1 MQPLSLTMRYFGPY
15 KNETID
21 FSELTGTAVF
31 LVSGNTGS
39 GKTTIFDAMCYA
51 LFGQTT
57 NDQDRDA
64 AALRS
69 DFAPNDQETSVTF
82 IFEHQGRTYE
92 VTRKP
97 KQTLLG
103 RGNKIVEHSTKVS
116 LIYPLEDE
124 QPTEISQISVA
135 NDFIENL
142 LNLTRD
148 QFKQIV
154 LLPQGKFR
162 QFFESSSNDKETLLR
177 DLFNTSLYQK
187 WAQVLKD
194 RLAIQKKQHQT
205 VTTKMITIKESFP
218 NVDPGLSN
226 DEWLKDASQIIEEQ
240 QEKVGNIS
248 REIEQLQK
256 QTTSLNQKIDH
267 QQRLV
272 DAFNERKQKQDE
284 LDGLLQ
290 QSPQM
295 KGLNNEINHLT
306 WFQEHQKA
314 YLDYLHAQDAV
325 HQEQRKLQENESLL
339 DQLRSHQKELNKN
352 NSRLEEQQTEI
363 NKIREQETVLK
374 NLLPQYE
381 KKAQLVSLVAKQQ
394 AGIEKQQATLT
405 KYQTTIQDSK
415 QQLEQIDNQISDLGD
430 LTEESIFQEKQKHQ
444 LENVESLFHEY
455 SQHQKQF
462 DKLKAQIDAG
472 NNRLSEIDT
481 QMKNARQRYEGLKDA
496 HARNEIARLVQDL
509 KPGSPCP
516 VCGSKEHP
524 HPAPINDRQDEVS
537 SEEVDKANETLM
549 KIQQKHATQQS
560 RLEEWQHQ
568 QSRETKMMDQQL
580 HKINDIMGADYSTA
594 TNLKQTVDKLRQK
607 VQNQEKE
614 LQSHLKLQQQYKS
627 TKVKLQQTVE
637 DTKAKL
643 EDAKAEFNHANE
655 KQTATR
661 ANLQTIDD
669 NLPVAYADQQEA
681 ETQLNK
687 WQKKIDKFDQQQK
700 DIQQQLTAI
709 NEKIAT
715 NHQLITD
722 NQSSIKNYQDQSA
735 DLKKELSLALKKYSA
750 DQDWNFWEQ
759 SNKKVTQLPAMQ
771 RQWQE
776 YQTKRTQLDSLLQ
789 RLNDQIGEQSL
800 PDIDQTQKQLA
811 MLQHQMSE
819 GQQKKGELQ
828 GNLQSLQ
835 DIYQQVIKIH
845 RQQSNELKKIQD
857 LQTISDVMNGNT
869 DSKLSLERYV
879 LQNYLNEVLRVSNER
894 LDKLTNGRYAFV
906 LSDDQAKG
914 NGTKWSGLEI
924 NVYDDNAGQERS
936 VRTLSGG
943 ESFMASLALALG
955 LGEVIQERSG
965 GIQVDA
971 LFIDEGFGSLDQD
984 ALNQALNALQT
995 IKGYKMIGIISHVTE
1010 LENQVPNQLQVISQN
1025 GVSHVK
1031 YRHEINNL

>member
-1 MQPLSLTMRYFGPY
+1 M
-15 KNETID
+15 
-21 FSELTGTAVF
+21 
-31 LVSGNTGS
+31 
-39 GKTTIFDAMCYA
+39 
-51 LFGQTT
+51 
-57 NDQDRDA
+57 
-64 AALRS
+64 
-69 DFAPNDQETSVTF
+69 
-82 IFEHQGRTYE
+82 
-92 VTRKP
+92 
-97 KQTLLG
+97 
-103 RGNKIVEHSTKVS
+103 
-116 LIYPLEDE
+116 
-124 QPTEISQISVA
+124 
-135 NDFIENL
+135 
-142 LNLTRD
+142 
-148 QFKQIV
+148 
-154 LLPQGKFR
+154 
-162 QFFESSSNDKETLLR
+162 
-177 DLFNTSLYQK
+177 
-187 WAQVLKD
+187 
-194 RLAIQKKQHQT
+194 
-205 VTTKMITIKESFP
+205 
-218 NVDPGLSN
+218 
-226 DEWLKDASQIIEEQ
+226 
-240 QEKVGNIS
+240 
-248 REIEQLQK
+248 
-256 QTTSLNQKIDH
+256 
-267 QQRLV
+267 
-272 DAFNERKQKQDE
+272 
-284 LDGLLQ
+284 
-290 QSPQM
+290 
-295 KGLNNEINHLT
+295 
-306 WFQEHQKA
+306 
-314 YLDYLHAQDAV
+314 
-325 HQEQRKLQENESLL
+325 
-339 DQLRSHQKELNKN
+339 
-352 NSRLEEQQTEI
+352 
-363 NKIREQETVLK
+363 
-374 NLLPQYE
+374 PQYE

-444 LENVESLFHEY
+444 LENVESLFYEY
-455 SQHQKQF
+455 SRHQKQF
-462 DKLKAQIDAG
+462 DKLKAQIDTG
-472 NNRLSEIDT
+472 NDHLSEIDT
-481 QMKNARQRYEGLKDA
+481 QMENARQRYEDLKDV

-524 HPAPINDRQDEVS
+524 HPAPINDQQDKVS
-537 SEEVDKANETLM
+537 SEEVDKANEALM

-924 NVYDDNAGQERS
+924 NIYDDNAGQERS

>member
-1 MQPLSLTMRYFGPY
+1 MRYFGPY

-162 QFFESSSNDKETLLR
+162 QFLESSSNDKETLLR

>member
-1 MQPLSLTMRYFGPY
+1 MQPVSLTMRYFGPY

-21 FSELTGTAVF
+21 FSKLTGTAVF

-82 IFEHQGRTYE
+82 IFKHQGRTYE

-124 QPTEISQISVA
+124 QPTEISKISVA

-162 QFFESSSNDKETLLR
+162 QFLESSSNDKETLLR

-194 RLAIQKKQHQT
+194 RLASQKKQHQT
-205 VTTKMITIKESFP
+205 ITTKMITIKENFP

-226 DEWLKDASQIIEEQ
+226 DEWLKDASQIIEKQ

-295 KGLNNEINHLT
+295 KRLNNEINHLT

-352 NSRLEEQQTEI
+352 NSWLEEQQTEI

-381 KKAQLVSLVAKQQ
+381 KKAQLVSLLAKQK

-415 QQLEQIDNQISDLGD
+415 QQLGQIDNQISDLGD

-444 LENVESLFHEY
+444 LENVESLFYEY
-455 SQHQKQF
+455 SRHQKQF
-462 DKLKAQIDAG
+462 DKLKEQIDTG
-472 NNRLSEIDT
+472 NDHLSEIDT
-481 QMKNARQRYEGLKDA
+481 QMENSRQRYEDLKDV

-537 SEEVDKANETLM
+537 SEEVDKANEALM

-568 QSRETKMMDQQL
+568 ESRETKMMDQQL
-580 HKINDIMGADYSTA
+580 HKINDIMGIDSSTA
-594 TNLKQTVDKLRQK
+594 TDLKQIVDELRQK
-607 VQNQEKE
+607 VQSQEKE

-627 TKVKLQQTVE
+627 TKAKLQQTVE
-637 DTKAKL
+637 DAEPKL

-661 ANLQTIDD
+661 ANLQTIID
-669 NLPVAYADQQEA
+669 NLPAAYADQHEA
-681 ETQLNK
+681 EAQLNQ
-687 WQKKIDKFDQQQK
+687 WQKEIDKFDQQQK
-700 DIQQQLTAI
+700 DVQQQLTAI

-715 NHQLITD
+715 THQLITD

-750 DQDWNFWEQ
+750 DQDWTFWEQ
-759 SNKKVTQLPAMQ
+759 SNKKVKQLSAMQ

-800 PDIDQTQKQLA
+800 PNIDQGRKQLA
-811 MLQHQMSE
+811 VLQHQTSE

-835 DIYQQVIKIH
+835 DIYQQVIKIN

-879 LQNYLNEVLRVSNER
+879 LQNYLNEVLRVANER

>member
-1 MQPLSLTMRYFGPY
+1 MRYFGPY

-154 LLPQGKFR
+154 LLPRGKFR
-162 QFFESSSNDKETLLR
+162 QFLESSSNDKETLLR

>member
-1 MQPLSLTMRYFGPY
+1 MRYFGPY

-21 FSELTGTAVF
+21 FSKLTGTAVF

-162 QFFESSSNDKETLLR
+162 QFLESSSNDKETLLR

-339 DQLRSHQKELNKN
+339 DQLKSHQKELNKN
-352 NSRLEEQQTEI
+352 NSLLEEQQTEI

-789 RLNDQIGEQSL
+789 RLNDQIGEQFL

>member
-1 MQPLSLTMRYFGPY
+1 MRYFGPY

-162 QFFESSSNDKETLLR
+162 QFLESSSNDKETLLR

-789 RLNDQIGEQSL
+789 RLNDQIGEQFL

>member
-162 QFFESSSNDKETLLR
+162 QFLESSSNDKETLLR

-537 SEEVDKANETLM
+537 SEGVDKANETLM

>member
-1 MQPLSLTMRYFGPY
+1 MRYFGPY

-162 QFFESSSNDKETLLR
+162 QFLESSSNDKETLLR

-894 LDKLTNGRYAFV
+894 LDKLTNGRYVFV

>member
-1 MQPLSLTMRYFGPY
+1 MRYFGPY

-162 QFFESSSNDKETLLR
+162 QFLESSSNDKETLLR

-226 DEWLKDASQIIEEQ
+226 DEWLKGASQIIEEQ

>member
-1 MQPLSLTMRYFGPY
+1 MRYFGPY

-162 QFFESSSNDKETLLR
+162 QFLESSSNDKETLLR

-352 NSRLEEQQTEI
+352 NIRLEEQRTEI

>member
-1 MQPLSLTMRYFGPY
+1 MQPVSLTMRYFGPY

-162 QFFESSSNDKETLLR
+162 QFLESSSNDKETLLR

-205 VTTKMITIKESFP
+205 ITTKMITIKESFP

>member
-1 MQPLSLTMRYFGPY
+1 MRYFGPY

-82 IFEHQGRTYE
+82 IFKHQGRTYE

-124 QPTEISQISVA
+124 QPTEISKISVA

-162 QFFESSSNDKETLLR
+162 QFLESSSNDKETLLR

-205 VTTKMITIKESFP
+205 ITTKMITIKESFP
-218 NVDPGLSN
+218 NVDPELSN

-284 LDGLLQ
+284 LERLLQ

-295 KGLNNEINHLT
+295 KRLNNEINHLT

-352 NSRLEEQQTEI
+352 NSLLEEQQTEI

-496 HARNEIARLVQDL
+496 HARNEIALLVQDL

-537 SEEVDKANETLM
+537 SEEVDKANESLM

-580 HKINDIMGADYSTA
+580 HKSNDIMETDASTA
-594 TNLKQTVDKLRQK
+594 TDLKQIVDELRQK
-607 VQNQEKE
+607 VQSQEKE

-627 TKVKLQQTVE
+627 TKAKLQQTVE
-637 DTKAKL
+637 DAEPKL

-661 ANLQTIDD
+661 ANLQTIID
-669 NLPVAYADQQEA
+669 NLPVAYPDQHEA
-681 ETQLNK
+681 EVQLNQ
-687 WQKKIDKFDQQQK
+687 WQKEIDKFDQRQK

-715 NHQLITD
+715 THQLITD
-722 NQSSIKNYQDQSA
+722 NQSSIKNYQDQST

-750 DQDWNFWEQ
+750 DQDWTFWEQ
-759 SNKKVTQLPAMQ
+759 SNKKVKQLPAMQ

-800 PDIDQTQKQLA
+800 PDIDQGRKQLA

-835 DIYQQVIKIH
+835 DIYQQVIKIN

-879 LQNYLNEVLRVSNER
+879 LQNYLNEVLRVANER
-894 LDKLTNGRYAFV
+894 LDKLTDGRYAFV

-1025 GVSHVK
+1025 GVSHVE

>member
-1 MQPLSLTMRYFGPY
+1 MRYFGPY

-162 QFFESSSNDKETLLR
+162 QFLESSSNDKETLLR

-205 VTTKMITIKESFP
+205 ITTKMITIKESFP

>member
-103 RGNKIVEHSTKVS
+103 RGNRIVEHSTKVS

-162 QFFESSSNDKETLLR
+162 QFLESSSNDKETLLR

-284 LDGLLQ
+284 LNGLLQ

-462 DKLKAQIDAG
+462 DKLKAQIDAD
-472 NNRLSEIDT
+472 NNLLSEIDT

-524 HPAPINDRQDEVS
+524 HLAPINDRQDEVS

-687 WQKKIDKFDQQQK
+687 WQKKIDKFNQQQK

>member
-162 QFFESSSNDKETLLR
+162 QFLESSSNDKETLLR

-496 HARNEIARLVQDL
+496 HARNKIARLVQDL

-537 SEEVDKANETLM
+537 SEEVDEANETLM

>member
-1 MQPLSLTMRYFGPY
+1 MRYFGPY

-162 QFFESSSNDKETLLR
+162 QFLESSSNDKETLLR

-496 HARNEIARLVQDL
+496 HARNKIARLVQDL

-537 SEEVDKANETLM
+537 SEEVDEANETLM

>member
-1 MQPLSLTMRYFGPY
+1 MQPVSLTMRYFGPY

-21 FSELTGTAVF
+21 FSELTETAVF

-116 LIYPLEDE
+116 LIYSLEDE
-124 QPTEISQISVA
+124 QPTEISKISVA

-162 QFFESSSNDKETLLR
+162 QFLESSSNDKETLLR

-218 NVDPGLSN
+218 NVDSGLSN

-306 WFQEHQKA
+306 WFQEHQKV

-339 DQLRSHQKELNKN
+339 DQLRSHQNELNKN

-405 KYQTTIQDSK
+405 KYQTTIQDSEK
-415 QQLEQIDNQISDLGD
+415 QLEQIDNQISDLGD
-430 LTEESIFQEKQKHQ
+430 LAEESIFQEKQKHQ

-462 DKLKAQIDAG
+462 DKLKAQIDTG
-472 NNRLSEIDT
+472 NDHLSEIDT
-481 QMKNARQRYEGLKDA
+481 QMKNARQRYENLKDV

-524 HPAPINDRQDEVS
+524 HPAPINDQQDKVS
-537 SEEVDKANETLM
+537 SEEVDKANEALM

-580 HKINDIMGADYSTA
+580 HKINDIMGVDSSTA
-594 TNLKQTVDKLRQK
+594 TNLKQTVDELRQK
-607 VQNQEKE
+607 VQSQEKE

-661 ANLQTIDD
+661 ANLQTIVD
-669 NLPVAYADQQEA
+669 NLPLAYNDQHEA

-715 NHQLITD
+715 THQLITD

-735 DLKKELSLALKKYSA
+735 DLKKKLSLALKKYSA
-750 DQDWNFWEQ
+750 DHDWNFWEQ

-879 LQNYLNEVLRVSNER
+879 LQNYLNEVLRVANER

>member
-1 MQPLSLTMRYFGPY
+1 MRYFGPY

-162 QFFESSSNDKETLLR
+162 QFLESSSNDKETLLR

-537 SEEVDKANETLM
+537 SEGVDKANETLM

>member
-103 RGNKIVEHSTKVS
+103 RGNRIVEHSTKVS

-162 QFFESSSNDKETLLR
+162 QFLESSSNDKETLLR

-284 LDGLLQ
+284 LNGLLQ

-472 NNRLSEIDT
+472 NNLLSEIDT

-845 RQQSNELKKIQD
+845 RQQSKELKKIQD

>member
-162 QFFESSSNDKETLLR
+162 QFLESSSNDKETLLR

-284 LDGLLQ
+284 LNGLLQ

-405 KYQTTIQDSK
+405 IYQTTIQDSK
-415 QQLEQIDNQISDLGD
+415 QQLEQIDNQIIDLGD

>member
-1 MQPLSLTMRYFGPY
+1 MQPVSLTMRYFGPY

-162 QFFESSSNDKETLLR
+162 QFLESSSNDKETLLR

>member
-1 MQPLSLTMRYFGPY
+1 MQPVSLTMRYFGPY
-15 KNETID
+15 TNETID
-21 FSELTGTAVF
+21 FSKLTGTAVF

-82 IFEHQGRTYE
+82 IFKHQGRTYE

-124 QPTEISQISVA
+124 QPTEISKISVA

-162 QFFESSSNDKETLLR
+162 QFLESSSNDKETLLR

-205 VTTKMITIKESFP
+205 ITTKMITIKESFP
-218 NVDPGLSN
+218 NVDPELSN

-284 LDGLLQ
+284 LERLLQ

-295 KGLNNEINHLT
+295 KRLNNEINHLT

-339 DQLRSHQKELNKN
+339 DQLKSHQKELNKN
-352 NSRLEEQQTEI
+352 NSLLEEQQTEI

-381 KKAQLVSLVAKQQ
+381 KKAQLVSLVTKQQ

-462 DKLKAQIDAG
+462 DKLKAQIDTG
-472 NNRLSEIDT
+472 NNRLSTIGT
-481 QMKNARQRYEGLKDA
+481 QMENARQRYEDLKDV

-537 SEEVDKANETLM
+537 SEEVDKANEALM

-580 HKINDIMGADYSTA
+580 HKSNDIMETDASTA
-594 TNLKQTVDKLRQK
+594 TDLKQIVDELRQK
-607 VQNQEKE
+607 VQSQEKE

-627 TKVKLQQTVE
+627 TKAKLQQTVE
-637 DTKAKL
+637 DAEPKL

-661 ANLQTIDD
+661 ANLQTIID
-669 NLPVAYADQQEA
+669 NLPVAYPDQHEA
-681 ETQLNK
+681 EVQLNQ
-687 WQKKIDKFDQQQK
+687 WQKEIDKFDQRQK

-715 NHQLITD
+715 THQLITD
-722 NQSSIKNYQDQSA
+722 NQSSIKNYQDQST

-750 DQDWNFWEQ
+750 DQDWTFWEQ
-759 SNKKVTQLPAMQ
+759 SNKKVKQLPAMQ

-800 PDIDQTQKQLA
+800 PDIDQGRKQLA

-828 GNLQSLQ
+828 GHLQSLQ
-835 DIYQQVIKIH
+835 DIYQQVIKIN

-879 LQNYLNEVLRVSNER
+879 LQNCLNEVLRVANER
-894 LDKLTNGRYAFV
+894 LDKLTDGRYAFV

-1025 GVSHVK
+1025 GVSHVE

>member
-1 MQPLSLTMRYFGPY
+1 MRYFGPY

-162 QFFESSSNDKETLLR
+162 QFLESNSNDKETLLR

-496 HARNEIARLVQDL
+496 HARNEIALLVQDL

-537 SEEVDKANETLM
+537 SEEVDEANETLM

>member
-162 QFFESSSNDKETLLR
+162 QFLESSSNDKETLLR

-789 RLNDQIGEQSL
+789 RLNDQIGEQFL

>member
-162 QFFESSSNDKETLLR
+162 QFLESSSNDKETLLR

-381 KKAQLVSLVAKQQ
+381 KKTQLVSLVAKQQ